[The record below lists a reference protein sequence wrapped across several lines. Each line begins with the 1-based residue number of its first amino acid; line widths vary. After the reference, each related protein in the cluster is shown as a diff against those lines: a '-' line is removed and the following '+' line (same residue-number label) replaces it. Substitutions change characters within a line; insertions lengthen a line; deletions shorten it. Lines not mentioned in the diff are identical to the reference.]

1 MILVAGGTGFIGKAI
16 VRELLARDMPVAVL
30 SHRAG
35 SGGMALGGK
44 TFELRRGDV
53 TDAASLPAA
62 LTGVDAVV
70 GAVQFK
76 DFPNQNPG
84 KGLTFDNVDRRG
96 TENLVAA
103 AQAAGVRRYLYISG
117 AGAAPDAKQV
127 WFRAK
132 WGAETAIRAS
142 GLQAL
147 IVRPSWVFGREDNA
161 LNKYVAFVRSPLPIV
176 PVIGDGGQRL
186 QPVFVADVARVV
198 ADSLEGKG
206 AAEGTFEIGGPQVL
220 TMDAIIREVEAV
232 LGKRKPLVHQPVWLM
247 KALFAPKAW
256 LHALPLPL
264 TPEGLEFATMDAT
277 ADTGPL
283 LAAFPGLRLT
293 PLREGLATYLKPD
306 DTRAAKAGSDSREV

>member
-16 VRELLARDMPVAVL
+16 VRELLARDITVAVL
-30 SHRAG
+30 SHRDG
-35 SGGMALGGK
+35 SSSMPLDGK
-44 TFELRRGDV
+44 RVELRTGDV
-53 TDAASLPAA
+53 TVAASLPAA
-62 LTGVDAVV
+62 LAGVDTVV
-70 GAVQFK
+70 GAVQFT
-76 DFPNQNPG
+76 DFPNQNPS

-103 AQAAGVRRYLYISG
+103 AKAAGVRRYVYISG
-117 AGAAPDAKQV
+117 AGAAPDAQKI

-147 IVRPSWVFGREDNA
+147 IVRPSWVYGPEDNA

-176 PVIGDGGQRL
+176 PVIGDGKQRL
-186 QPVFVADVARVV
+186 QPVFVADVARLV

-206 AAEGTFEIGGPQVL
+206 ATDGTFEIGGPQVL
-220 TMDAIIREVEAV
+220 TMDAVIREVEAV
-232 LGKRKPLVHQPVWLM
+232 LSKRKPLVHQPVWLM

-256 LHALPLPL
+256 IHALPLPL
-264 TPEGLEFATMDAT
+264 TPEGLEFATIDAT

-283 LAAFPGLRLT
+283 LAAFPQFRLT
-293 PLREGLATYLKPD
+293 PLREGLATYLKPGGK
-306 DTRAAKAGSDSREV
+306 RAAQAGNDPANG

>member
-1 MILVAGGTGFIGKAI
+1 M
-16 VRELLARDMPVAVL
+16 
-30 SHRAG
+30 
-35 SGGMALGGK
+35 
-44 TFELRRGDV
+44 
-53 TDAASLPAA
+53 
-62 LTGVDAVV
+62 V

-103 AQAAGVRRYLYISG
+103 AQAAGVRRYVYISG

-132 WGAETAIRAS
+132 WGAETALRAS

-147 IVRPSWVFGREDNA
+147 IVRPSWVFGPDDNA
-161 LNKYVAFVRSPLPIV
+161 LNRYVAFVRSPLPVV
-176 PVIGDGGQRL
+176 PVIGDGRQRL

-206 AAEGTFEIGGPQVL
+206 AAKGTFEIGGPQVL
-220 TMDAIIREVEAV
+220 TMDAVIREVEAV
-232 LGKRKPLVHQPVWLM
+232 LCKRKPLVHQPVGLM

-293 PLREGLATYLKPD
+293 PLREGLQTYLRPNRG
-306 DTRAAKAGSDSREV
+306 RAAPTKAGTDSKA